1 MAQTTDLAKMTEI
14 KELILSKFAA
24 KRSMVDKEMWR
35 RSRVVVGQKCK
46 QLRVKKP

>member
-24 KRSMVDKEMWR
+24 KRSMVDKMWR